1 MKVKSSA
8 IAIIVLAVIFG
19 SVAYTSVTGQWK
31 TKTDKIPAKY
41 TEAVLSGQ
49 YNPADIRGSYTFA
62 NIETSFGVPADELAA
77 AFGIKGQDNT
87 TFQVKEIETIYAV
100 QAAQGKEVGTDSVRI
115 FVALYKG
122 LPITLTDTSYMPKP
136 AIEILKAKTTLTAEQ
151 LTYLDKHTVD
161 AP

>member
-1 MKVKSSA
+1 MKVKSST

-31 TKTDKIPAKY
+31 TKTDKVPATY
-41 TEAVLSGQ
+41 TEGALSGQ

-62 NIETSFGVPADELAA
+62 NIETSFGIPADELAA
-77 AFGIKGQDNT
+77 AFDIKGRDNAAL
-87 TFQVKEIETIYAV
+87 QVKELETIYAA
-100 QAAQGKEVGTDSVRI
+100 QAAQGKEIGTDSVRI

-122 LPITLTDTSYMPKP
+122 LPITLTDTSYLPQP
-136 AIEILKAKTTLTAEQ
+136 AVEILKAKATLTAEQ
-151 LTYLDKHTVD
+151 LSFLDKHTVD